1 MDTKLPD
8 LNSTHHPANIDKD
21 FLSRQFEDI
30 PVGRALI
37 IGVNQGDNNPAWN
50 LIKSGWKAVVCEPDP
65 FAITILMSRQ
75 KKYADNL
82 TIVNSAITPTT
93 GSLSPFY
100 LSIGRSAMSS
110 LQIEWLDKQKV
121 IPKDERQQRQ
131 ILTHT
136 LSFQQLLD
144 YVGKDFDL
152 VVIDAEGMDA
162 ALVGSIDWTQL
173 DNCRMVCVEQIGDS
187 HHSLKSAGFELF
199 HTPMNLYFKN

>member
-1 MDTKLPD
+1 MDTRD
-8 LNSTHHPANIDKD
+8 FSRDVDKD

-30 PVGRALI
+30 PIGRALI

-65 FAITILMSRQ
+65 FAISILIEKHS
-75 KKYADNL
+75 KYADNL
-82 TIVNSAITPTT
+82 TIVNSAISPTT

-100 LSIGRSAMSS
+100 LSIARSAMSS
-110 LQIEWLDKQKV
+110 LQRTWLRRQRQIPIE
-121 IPKDERQQRQ
+121 ERQQQRQ

-144 YVGKDFDL
+144 HVGTDFDL

-162 ALVGSIDWTQL
+162 ELIGSIDWTQL

-187 HHSLKSAGFELF
+187 HHSFNHAGFKLV
-199 HTPMNLYFKN
+199 HTTPMNFYFKN

>member
-1 MDTKLPD
+1 MVTKD
-8 LNSTHHPANIDKD
+8 FSRDIDKD

-30 PVGRALI
+30 PIGRALI

-65 FAITILMSRQ
+65 FAISILIEKHS
-75 KKYADNL
+75 KYADNL
-82 TIVNSAITPTT
+82 TIVNSAISPTT

-100 LSIGRSAMSS
+100 LSIARSAMSS
-110 LQIEWLDKQKV
+110 LQRTWLRRQKQIPIE
-121 IPKDERQQRQ
+121 ERQQRQ

-144 YVGKDFDL
+144 HVGTDFDL

-162 ALVGSIDWTQL
+162 ELIGSIDWTQL

-187 HHSLKSAGFELF
+187 HHSFNHAGFKLV
-199 HTPMNLYFKN
+199 HTTPMNFYFKN

>member
-1 MDTKLPD
+1 MDTRD
-8 LNSTHHPANIDKD
+8 FSRDVDKD

-30 PVGRALI
+30 PIGRALI

-50 LIKSGWKAVVCEPDP
+50 LIESGWKAVVCEPDP
-65 FAITILMSRQ
+65 FAISILIEKHS
-75 KKYADNL
+75 KYADNL
-82 TIVNSAITPTT
+82 TIVNSAISPTT

-100 LSIGRSAMSS
+100 LSIARSAMSS
-110 LQIEWLDKQKV
+110 LQRTWLRRQKQIPIE
-121 IPKDERQQRQ
+121 ERQQRQ

-144 YVGKDFDL
+144 HVGTDFDL

-162 ALVGSIDWTQL
+162 ELIGSIDWTQL

-187 HHSLKSAGFELF
+187 HHSFNHAGFKLV
-199 HTPMNLYFKN
+199 HTTPMNFYFKN

>member
-1 MDTKLPD
+1 MVTKD
-8 LNSTHHPANIDKD
+8 FSRDIDKD

-30 PVGRALI
+30 PIGRALI

-50 LIKSGWKAVVCEPDP
+50 LIESGWKAVVCEPDP
-65 FAITILMSRQ
+65 FAISILIEKHS
-75 KKYADNL
+75 KYADNL
-82 TIVNSAITPTT
+82 TIVNSAISPTT
-93 GSLSPFY
+93 GSLLPFY

-110 LQIEWLDKQKV
+110 LQRTWLRRQKQIPIE
-121 IPKDERQQRQ
+121 ERQQRQ

-144 YVGKDFDL
+144 HVGTDFDL

-162 ALVGSIDWTQL
+162 ELIGSIDWTQL

-187 HHSLKSAGFELF
+187 HHSFNHAGFKLV
-199 HTPMNLYFKN
+199 HTTPMNFYFKN

>member
-1 MDTKLPD
+1 MDTRD
-8 LNSTHHPANIDKD
+8 FSRDVDKD
-21 FLSRQFEDI
+21 FLSKQFLDI
-30 PVGRALI
+30 PIGRALI

-65 FAITILMSRQ
+65 FAISILIEKHS
-75 KKYADNL
+75 KYADNL
-82 TIVNSAITPTT
+82 TIVNSAISPTT

-110 LQIEWLDKQKV
+110 LQRTWLRRQKQIPIE
-121 IPKDERQQRQ
+121 ERQQRQ

-144 YVGKDFDL
+144 HVGTDFDL

-187 HHSLKSAGFELF
+187 HHSLKSAGFKLF
-199 HTPMNLYFKN
+199 HTTPMNFYFKN